1 MQAYITSLDFLKA
14 LSVLGCLISLIKYE
28 LNIQTPYRTS
38 LSAMTTKTL
47 FLSSPLIS
55 LRRESV
61 NGGSCTKTNI
71 SAYRDCLA
79 DMPVGL
85 INIPIKLI
93 DMPIKLT
100 GMPVELVDMPAEV
113 I

>member
-1 MQAYITSLDFLKA
+1 M
-14 LSVLGCLISLIKYE
+14 
-28 LNIQTPYRTS
+28 S
-38 LSAMTTKTL
+38 LSTITTKIP

-61 NGGSCTKTNI
+61 NGGSYTRTNI

-85 INIPIKLI
+85 TDIPIKLAGI
-93 DMPIKLT
+93 PT
-100 GMPVELVDMPAEV
+100 ELVDMPTEV
-113 I
+113 M